1 MKIAHA
7 IRVAEGLVGTGPA
20 RGQLVGPLDAEQIL
34 AVQALVHFA
43 KQVRAARPAIRQ
55 LANVVDPETHS
66 NQQVLFEEPAGAE
79 SNEE

>member
-7 IRVAEGLVGTGPA
+7 IRVAENLTLAMGRIGMG
-20 RGQLVGPLDAEQIL
+20 AEEIL
-34 AVQALVHFA
+34 AVQALVQFA

-55 LANVVDPETHS
+55 LANVVDPETHL